1 MHRDENYERALKLLE
16 QAALAK
22 PDERASDEIKQQYK
36 AVLLTKAK
44 AESYLQ
50 QFENAKTSLKA
61 ALEYEPRS
69 YKIKRDLAS
78 VSAQVSVDGFT
89 SEKVQS
95 SALQDAIRYYEEILA
110 EGIATKDQRA
120 RRNLSFLYY
129 LREERKAIES
139 FRELT
144 NSESF
149 QSENTLRFNS
159 NIALQSD
166 RENIGTLIR
175 KYQGFSENRCFE
187 TQGCNG
193 QGSIDSL
200 KIELRNARLF
210 HDYFIT
216 HDVIE
221 EEFND
226 PFFTL
231 EHDKFYKCNK
241 FQELVL

>member
-216 HDVIE
+216 QDVIE
-221 EEFND
+221 EEYN
-226 PFFTL
+226 
-231 EHDKFYKCNK
+231 EVSKN
-241 FQELVL
+241 